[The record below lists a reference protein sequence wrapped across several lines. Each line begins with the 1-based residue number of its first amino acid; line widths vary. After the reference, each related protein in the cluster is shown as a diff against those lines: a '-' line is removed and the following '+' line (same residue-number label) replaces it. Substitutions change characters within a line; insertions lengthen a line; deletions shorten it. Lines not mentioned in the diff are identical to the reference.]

1 MTTQSKRLAVA
12 LFTLA
17 SLTAIAFAGDADR
30 GPRVSTRP
38 NPSPLVETHTAG
50 VAPILAGEPNK
61 HSNSRRSHSAR
72 GAVELDVET
81 IEGLI
86 LVPVRM
92 TGPSGVDT
100 SGLLVLDTGAGF
112 VALDLPVALRL
123 GVADSDDPVS
133 GVELAEHALDRLE
146 LGNLEIDHVDPVL
159 VLDAEII
166 RRATGRNV
174 LGLAGV
180 SAFRGRGL
188 WLDYD
193 AGTLTILDSPRS
205 PNADDDDET
214 AVARSREVFE
224 SRLSSHARAARFDM
238 AGDEKMIVRARLA
251 SASHVAENPW
261 LDLVLD
267 TGATKSVL
275 FEPDFS
281 ESVPEA
287 STWRSLRG
295 LVAPT
300 LVGAADAKLMLAPI
314 VDLEPADHGAPIRR
328 REVDCAVVESDLGTT
343 ISSAVGS
350 TVYGL
355 LGYSFLRDSRIG
367 IDCTNHV
374 VWLDPT
380 GMHDE
385 RPYEYSQVGLQLE
398 RVGDAV
404 RVLAVA
410 EDSPAEQAGI
420 EVGDEL
426 VTLAGKAAA
435 QQELVTLTRALEG
448 PPGTRVKVVMRRDD
462 KRTTYTLVRRRLL

>member
-1 MTTQSKRLAVA
+1 
-12 LFTLA
+12 
-17 SLTAIAFAGDADR
+17 
-30 GPRVSTRP
+30 
-38 NPSPLVETHTAG
+38 
-50 VAPILAGEPNK
+50 
-61 HSNSRRSHSAR
+61 
-72 GAVELDVET
+72 
-81 IEGLI
+81 
-86 LVPVRM
+86 
-92 TGPSGVDT
+92 
-100 SGLLVLDTGAGF
+100 
-112 VALDLPVALRL
+112 
-123 GVADSDDPVS
+123 
-133 GVELAEHALDRLE
+133 
-146 LGNLEIDHVDPVL
+146 
-159 VLDAEII
+159 
-166 RRATGRNV
+166 
-174 LGLAGV
+174 V

-193 AGTLTILDSPRS
+193 AGTLTILDSPRA
-205 PNADDDDET
+205 PNADDDDDET
-214 AVARSREVFE
+214 AVTRSREVFE
-224 SRLSSHARAARFDM
+224 SRLSSHARAARFEM

-314 VDLEPADHGAPIRR
+314 VDLEPADSGSPIRR

-343 ISSAVGS
+343 ISSAVGR

-380 GMHDE
+380 GTHDE

-398 RVGDAV
+398 RVGNAV

-410 EDSPAEQAGI
+410 EDSPAQEAGI

-426 VTLAGKAAA
+426 VRLAGKAAT

-448 PPGTRVKVVMRRDD
+448 PPGTRVKVVMRRDQ
-462 KRTTYTLVRRRLL
+462 RQTTYTLVRRRLL